1 MERKYAKYAQSG
13 GWCCAALLVI
23 DGDIGV
29 KDG

>member
-1 MERKYAKYAQSG
+1 MERKYAKCAQNG
-13 GWCCAALLVI
+13 VRCCAALLVI